1 MSFFPEQGAD
11 VLYALMECPYL
22 VDATNLFKGT
32 PEIRFTVSEESGV
45 ERSTMSKWVY
55 VFQKEY
61 ATVDPAL
68 VDVIFPLSLS
78 FFG

>member
-1 MSFFPEQGAD
+1 
-11 VLYALMECPYL
+11 MECPYL

-32 PEIRFTVSEESGV
+32 PEIRVTVSEESGV
-45 ERSTMSKWVY
+45 ERPTMSKWVY

-68 VDVIFPLSLS
+68 VDVIFLLSLS
-78 FFG
+78 FFS